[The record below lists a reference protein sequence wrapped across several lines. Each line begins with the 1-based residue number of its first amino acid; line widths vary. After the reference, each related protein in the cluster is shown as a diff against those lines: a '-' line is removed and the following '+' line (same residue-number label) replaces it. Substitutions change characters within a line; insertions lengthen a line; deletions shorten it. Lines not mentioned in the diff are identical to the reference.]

1 MSDLTEAALK
11 ESGSA
16 VVCETLTANAQLPS
30 PIQEPMDVKAD
41 KSSSVL
47 AYGNVKTV
55 EFGVQTDLTFPF
67 HVPDEVQNVLNA
79 YTVTAE
85 ETIEDTSFSETML
98 NDASRSEYL
107 QPNQLFIYDLS
118 SLPLAAEDLEITIED
133 TSFSETMLN
142 DASRSEYLQ
151 PNQLFIYDLSSLP
164 LAAEEQEITIEDTSF
179 SETMLNDASR
189 SEYLQP
195 YLIYN
200 PPSPPSA
207 DEDLEILYQPLSS
220 SDELDPAV
228 FQRDVQEYRILSP
241 PLSDDESQLISPED
255 LGVMDIFMDKGETE
269 D

>member
-151 PNQLFIYDLSSLP
+151 P
-164 LAAEEQEITIEDTSF
+164 
-179 SETMLNDASR
+179 
-189 SEYLQP
+189 